1 MFCFVGAINIVL
13 ILMKNILISFK
24 KFNKNNQIAST
35 FSKIE
40 TKLKLKKTGWPTL
53 LRLKVVFY
61 KKKSHTI

>member
-40 TKLKLKKTGWPTL
+40 TKLKLKKTG
-53 LRLKVVFY
+53 
-61 KKKSHTI
+61 